1 MEIID
6 IEYID
11 LNKQWFYDFLLAA
24 CNECLGQSPL
34 TIDSVEYLGY
44 EQKR

>member
-6 IEYID
+6 RIYEIYN
-11 LNKQWFYDFLLAA
+11 NKRFYDFLLAA

>member
-6 IEYID
+6 RIYEIYNNNVSMISSW
-11 LNKQWFYDFLLAA
+11 LRAMSV
-24 CNECLGQSPL
+24 LGQSPL